1 MKTIQNNGHYLIKK
15 MENDLSKFNI
25 KLNDDFILKIIII
38 KNLKIDLNSPLFNI
52 ISKEQYFYEHFFVEI
67 PIDKLN
73 ELKEKFPDKFIN
85 IKRDFINKLN
95 TIDKSKIKYS
105 FNSYYGNNFE
115 ILKKIDIEPSSI
127 GSLDLVLI
135 NKNYGDGT
143 LYKLLPEYFPNLSN
157 LNVTVD
163 LSHVWISGSCYGT
176 NINIEEDNKSKLK
189 KINLQFPLRN
199 QKLWLYCHSY
209 ESLESL
215 TIYANLNIYPHEFP
229 KFLEEPNVVFN
240 SLTTFHFLVSGN
252 KIDIIYKISNAL
264 DNMPNL
270 RDFQFVYFDKKLIN
284 KILAK
289 KSIKKVNIG
298 KNKDINKYGPCYSI
312 EELNIIF
319 PDANFDKIEEINIE
333 KEKEE
338 KKDNNNINNV
348 LEEKEENK
356 NNEKKTKKIGKKEE
370 FNCLDI
376 INGLCLFILIIII
389 YYIYKIFNFLF
400 HLIF

>member
-1 MKTIQNNGHYLIKK
+1 MTDLKMKTIQNNGHYLIKK

-189 KINLQFPLRN
+189 K
-199 QKLWLYCHSY
+199 
-209 ESLESL
+209 
-215 TIYANLNIYPHEFP
+215 
-229 KFLEEPNVVFN
+229 
-240 SLTTFHFLVSGN
+240 
-252 KIDIIYKISNAL
+252 
-264 DNMPNL
+264 
-270 RDFQFVYFDKKLIN
+270 
-284 KILAK
+284 
-289 KSIKKVNIG
+289 
-298 KNKDINKYGPCYSI
+298 
-312 EELNIIF
+312 
-319 PDANFDKIEEINIE
+319 
-333 KEKEE
+333 
-338 KKDNNNINNV
+338 
-348 LEEKEENK
+348 
-356 NNEKKTKKIGKKEE
+356 
-370 FNCLDI
+370 
-376 INGLCLFILIIII
+376 
-389 YYIYKIFNFLF
+389 
-400 HLIF
+400 

>member
-1 MKTIQNNGHYLIKK
+1 
-15 MENDLSKFNI
+15 
-25 KLNDDFILKIIII
+25 
-38 KNLKIDLNSPLFNI
+38 
-52 ISKEQYFYEHFFVEI
+52 
-67 PIDKLN
+67 
-73 ELKEKFPDKFIN
+73 
-85 IKRDFINKLN
+85 
-95 TIDKSKIKYS
+95 
-105 FNSYYGNNFE
+105 
-115 ILKKIDIEPSSI
+115 
-127 GSLDLVLI
+127 
-135 NKNYGDGT
+135 
-143 LYKLLPEYFPNLSN
+143 
-157 LNVTVD
+157 
-163 LSHVWISGSCYGT
+163 
-176 NINIEEDNKSKLK
+176 
-189 KINLQFPLRN
+189 LQFPLRN